1 MRTRH
6 ALAATAVL
14 LVLRSAAV
22 AGAGHQ
28 ADVEAFAGIM
38 ADVRTA
44 SQRCPDLMVDWAAV
58 AKEKYRLHI
67 EDVDYFAFRKRAHD
81 LADGLEDRLAG
92 SEVSAWCDDI
102 LDRYGSE
109 GRSSA
114 GLVRK

>member
-6 ALAATAVL
+6 ALAAIAAL
-14 LVLRSAAV
+14 LVYRSAAV

-58 AKEKYRLHI
+58 AKEKNRLHI
-67 EDVDYFAFRKRAHD
+67 EDVDYFAFRNRAHD
-81 LADGLEDRLAG
+81 LADGLEERLAG
-92 SEVSAWCDDI
+92 GEASAWCDDVI
-102 LDRYGSE
+102 RRYGPE